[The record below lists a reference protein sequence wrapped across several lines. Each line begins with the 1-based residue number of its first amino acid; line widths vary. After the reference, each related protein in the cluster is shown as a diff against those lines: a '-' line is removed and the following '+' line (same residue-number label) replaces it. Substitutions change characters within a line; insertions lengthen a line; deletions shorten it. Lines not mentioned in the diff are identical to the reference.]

1 MNGPQ
6 KSETPLAGGVVAKQN
21 SFTHQFNDSP
31 PDVQLPVVLVRAVWH
46 APDRVWLL
54 KIAACPFC
62 GRRHM
67 HGGGSDPAAPTYGT
81 RLSHCGVRGPARDY
95 RLVPDVGVQ
104 Q

>member
-6 KSETPLAGGVVAKQN
+6 KSETPLAGGAVAKQN
-21 SFTHQFNDSP
+21 SFIRQFSDSTP
-31 PDVQLPVVLVRAVWH
+31 GVQLPSVVVRAVWH

-81 RLSHCGVRGPARDY
+81 RLSHCGARGPARDY
-95 RLVPDVGVQ
+95 RLIPDMGAQ
-104 Q
+104 H